1 VSKHAEAIEL
11 ARRAYVDALTNNPE
25 MASAK
30 YAELARLV
38 DEAKRA
44 QYARR
49 SS

>member
-1 VSKHAEAIEL
+1 
-11 ARRAYVDALTNNPE
+11 

>member
-1 VSKHAEAIEL
+1 MSKHAEAIEV
-11 ARRAYVDALTNNPE
+11 ARRAYVDALANNPE
-25 MASAK
+25 TASAK

-49 SS
+49 AP